1 MKNVYLIIACL
12 LAQFSFSQTGSV
24 KGKVTDGATGEV
36 LFDVK
41 VSVDSTKFIVK
52 TDFDGNYHFNGL
64 KAGTYSI
71 SLKLHGYTHKTIQDV
86 TVTEGIELTVNVQL
100 EPVYK
105 IIKEHTV
112 VHVVKKE
119 SVDHAINTIKNSDP
133 NIVIITAEEIAKT
146 PARDVAQ
153 VLAKG
158 TGMSIQENKFVV
170 IRGLNDRYNAAYL
183 NDGTLPSSESDRKA
197 FSFDIFPSN
206 MLDNVVI
213 IKTATPDLPAEFAGG
228 IIQINTKSIPSKN
241 FQSLSVSGGYN
252 TITTFKDRVD
262 YKGGKKDWLG
272 MDDGTRAI
280 SSAIPSKTDF
290 PITNADQASLAKQFT
305 TDWSLQ
311 DKKFTPNM
319 NLQYSLGLNDTLFGK
334 KIGISTSFSYN
345 RVNNFNQTIR
355 RGYSGNGSEG
365 MSGAQIEFDY
375 LDKVYSTQILMGAMA
390 NFAIKLNENNKLGF
404 KNLYSINSDDRV
416 INRSGERD
424 PLEFN
429 PTLIKANALW
439 FTSNKIYS
447 GQINGEH
454 HIDSNFKVSW
464 VGSYSSI
471 NRTIPN
477 LRRSI
482 YTRLKNLNDPTDPN
496 PADTMY
502 VANISTGNSIGP
514 DYGGGMFF
522 STNKENIASFKTDLE
537 YNLKKFYNIKSEI
550 KVGGLYQ
557 LRNRDFDARQ
567 LGYTKYSIVGGNV
580 TFKDSLSYLDQNTIF
595 SQQNMGL
602 IKPGVGGFKLVDGS
616 NQSDAYKAS
625 SSITAGYLMMT
636 NKFSKKLR
644 VVWGARAE
652 YFIQSLDALKGNK
665 VPLNILTKKLDI
677 LPSLNAVYSIH
688 KKQNLKLAV
697 SQTVNRPEYR
707 ELAPFLFYDFNTQ
720 FAVSGNDSLKR
731 AKITNLDLRYEYFP
745 GKAQIL
751 SGTVFY
757 KKFVDP
763 IEQISRADVPNEV
776 TFKNVP
782 TAINYGF
789 ELELRSVLG
798 RLFNSDSSS
807 ILNNFTYY
815 ANAAIIRSVV
825 DVSDI
830 IGTPYNSR
838 PLQGQS
844 PYVFNTGLMY
854 TDDSLGMSF
863 TMIMNRVGDRIA
875 ILGNVNEPDIWE
887 KGRTFVDFQISK
899 FLFKEK
905 MEVKLNFQNILAQK
919 LIFYQN
925 NYFSTNDYSKSQQ
938 LVNSVLTG
946 DKGNQ
951 DGYNAKRDD
960 LLWSTIFGRSI
971 SATVVIRF

>member
-1 MKNVYLIIACL
+1 
-12 LAQFSFSQTGSV
+12 
-24 KGKVTDGATGEV
+24 
-36 LFDVK
+36 
-41 VSVDSTKFIVK
+41 
-52 TDFDGNYHFNGL
+52 
-64 KAGTYSI
+64 
-71 SLKLHGYTHKTIQDV
+71 
-86 TVTEGIELTVNVQL
+86 
-100 EPVYK
+100 
-105 IIKEHTV
+105 
-112 VHVVKKE
+112 
-119 SVDHAINTIKNSDP
+119 
-133 NIVIITAEEIAKT
+133 
-146 PARDVAQ
+146 
-153 VLAKG
+153 
-158 TGMSIQENKFVV
+158 
-170 IRGLNDRYNAAYL
+170 
-183 NDGTLPSSESDRKA
+183 
-197 FSFDIFPSN
+197 
-206 MLDNVVI
+206 
-213 IKTATPDLPAEFAGG
+213 
-228 IIQINTKSIPSKN
+228 
-241 FQSLSVSGGYN
+241 
-252 TITTFKDRVD
+252 
-262 YKGGKKDWLG
+262 
-272 MDDGTRAI
+272 
-280 SSAIPSKTDF
+280 
-290 PITNADQASLAKQFT
+290 
-305 TDWSLQ
+305 
-311 DKKFTPNM
+311 
-319 NLQYSLGLNDTLFGK
+319 
-334 KIGISTSFSYN
+334 
-345 RVNNFNQTIR
+345 
-355 RGYSGNGSEG
+355 
-365 MSGAQIEFDY
+365 
-375 LDKVYSTQILMGAMA
+375 
-390 NFAIKLNENNKLGF
+390 
-404 KNLYSINSDDRV
+404 
-416 INRSGERD
+416 
-424 PLEFN
+424 
-429 PTLIKANALW
+429 
-439 FTSNKIYS
+439 
-447 GQINGEH
+447 
-454 HIDSNFKVSW
+454 
-464 VGSYSSI
+464 
-471 NRTIPN
+471 
-477 LRRSI
+477 
-482 YTRLKNLNDPTDPN
+482 
-496 PADTMY
+496 
-502 VANISTGNSIGP
+502 
-514 DYGGGMFF
+514 
-522 STNKENIASFKTDLE
+522 
-537 YNLKKFYNIKSEI
+537 
-550 KVGGLYQ
+550 
-557 LRNRDFDARQ
+557 
-567 LGYTKYSIVGGNV
+567 
-580 TFKDSLSYLDQNTIF
+580 
-595 SQQNMGL
+595 MGL